1 MNLESVNTGVEI
13 NREEVESQ
21 AFNSMG
27 YNDETETLELE
38 FENKE
43 VYRYWPVPRH
53 IVEDIK
59 EGEYPFRLSK
69 SKSIGKAFHEYIR
82 KDGELSFTRVGN
94 AK

>member
-1 MNLESVNTGVEI
+1 MNLDSVNKGIKI
-13 NREEVESQ
+13 NREVVESQ

-27 YNDETETLELE
+27 YDDETETLELE

-43 VYRYWPVPRH
+43 VYRYWPVPRI

-69 SKSIGKAFHEYIR
+69 AKSIGKAFHEYIR
-82 KDGELSFTRVGN
+82 KDGELSFVRVGN
-94 AK
+94 AE